1 MTHLRHGR
9 PHRIRGWGLIRA
21 RNARLPQRRYMRLIH
36 YTLTVFDSADE
47 NASLVI
53 LEEILVGAQISI
65 VNRRREIM
73 IKLPNDRMTVQLR
86 TEKEFDAW
94 SKAFSDAARIATD
107 FYKIVSTREL
117 GSGAFSTV
125 FFGFDREDG
134 HHVAIKIVDKSR
146 CSRAELT
153 YAETEARMMAYVRHN
168 SIIQCRD
175 IFDAPNVMHVIM
187 EYMSDSTLEHRM
199 LVNPMRFTESMA
211 AIIMS
216 HLLSAL
222 AYLESEG
229 ICHRDVKPDNILL
242 SHSPDEILWPTT
254 ARLSDF
260 GLSAFVE
267 SETELID
274 VVGTP
279 HYVAPEVVT
288 RNESDEFVGYG
299 SPVDVWAAGVLMYW
313 MLTGG
318 LYPFDGEDP
327 PAIFRAIRAAKLDL
341 DVEEIGSVSDSAKS
355 LLRGMLNPSP
365 WTRLRASGAVVHP
378 WLDVRH
384 GATPLARYAIYHKD
398 PLNRRAHMTIRTR
411 LRAAVMAVIAIRAFC
426 TSIDEGAR
434 KLRRRNLRSG
444 GPCIELRPTKS
455 ALEAKMVRAPER
467 PPIGADA
474 LGYNIGLFP
483 SFTPKRRAKAGAPPV
498 INATPTS
505 MSATFGNWNSGTS
518 NASSGCGGSGRT
530 STEICATVPEGRE
543 CRSEGGLSM
552 VRGERFVRSRRGLLS
567 TNGAKSCRTSK
578 DSGDSRSSGTRTPSG
593 ERTLP
598 GDQKRLESGVSSL
611 KASAWGLFRSKTSG
625 SSGAA
630 SFIKSSSPSSS
641 APGP

>member
-36 YTLTVFDSADE
+36 YTLTVFDCADE

-65 VNRRREIM
+65 INRRREII

-94 SKAFSDAARIATD
+94 SRAFSDAARIATD
-107 FYKIVSTREL
+107 YYKIVSTREL

-199 LVNPMRFTESMA
+199 LVNPMRFTEDVA

-242 SHSPDEILWPTT
+242 SHSPDELLWPTT

-288 RNESDEFVGYG
+288 RDESDEFVGYG
-299 SPVDVWAAGVLMYW
+299 PSVDVWAAGILMYW

-318 LYPFDGEDP
+318 QYPFDGEDP
-327 PAIFRAIRAAKLDL
+327 PAIFRSIRAAKLDL
-341 DVEEIGSVSDSAKS
+341 DVEAISSASDSAKS
-355 LLRGMLNPSP
+355 LIRGMLNPSP

-378 WLDVRH
+378 WLNVRH
-384 GATPLARYAIYHKD
+384 AASSVARLARHVNNGPNQQKK
-398 PLNRRAHMTIRTR
+398 LSVRGKF
-411 LRAAVMAVIAIRAFC
+411 RAAVMAIFAMRALRENINEEVRNC
-426 TSIDEGAR
+426 
-434 KLRRRNLRSG
+434 RRRNVKSV

-455 ALEAKMVRAPER
+455 ALEAKMTRAPER

-483 SFTPKRRAKAGAPPV
+483 SFTPKRRAKAGIPPV
-498 INATPTS
+498 VSITPSSTGVS
-505 MSATFGNWNSGTS
+505 FGNWTSGTS

-530 STEICATVPEGRE
+530 STEICVTGPDGGD
-543 CRSEGGLSM
+543 CNSEGGLSM
-552 VRGERFVRSRRGLLS
+552 VRGERFIRSRRGFLGS
-567 TNGAKSCRTSK
+567 NGAKSSRTSK
-578 DSGDSRSSGTRTPSG
+578 DSGESRSSGTRTPSG
-593 ERTLP
+593 ELALTSDR
-598 GDQKRLESGVSSL
+598 KNMESGVSSL
-611 KASAWGLFRSKTSG
+611 KASAWGLIRGKTSR
-625 SSGAA
+625 SSGAG
-630 SFIKSSSPSSS
+630 SFIKNSPSSS
-641 APGP
+641 AQGP

>member
-1 MTHLRHGR
+1 
-9 PHRIRGWGLIRA
+9 
-21 RNARLPQRRYMRLIH
+21 MRLIH

-47 NASLVI
+47 NTSLVI
-53 LEEILVGAQISI
+53 LEEILVGAHISI
-65 VNRRREIM
+65 VNRRREII

-94 SKAFSDAARIATD
+94 SKAFFDAARIATD

-199 LVNPMRFTESMA
+199 LVNPMRFSEDTA

-229 ICHRDVKPDNILL
+229 ICHRDVKPDNVLL
-242 SHSPDEILWPTT
+242 SHSLDETLWPTT

-288 RNESDEFVGYG
+288 RDEADEFIGYG
-299 SPVDVWAAGVLMYW
+299 PPVDVWAAGILMYW

-318 LYPFDGEDP
+318 KYPFDGDDP
-327 PAIFRAIRAAKLDL
+327 PAVFRAIRAAKLDL
-341 DVEEIGSVSDSAKS
+341 DVEPISFASDTAKS
-355 LLRGMLNPSP
+355 LLRALLNPSP
-365 WTRLRASGAVVHP
+365 WARLRASGAVMHP
-378 WLDVRH
+378 WLNVRH
-384 GATPLARYAIYHKD
+384 CATPLAQHASFYKD
-398 PLNRRAHMTIRTR
+398 SLNRHPLLTPRMR
-411 LRAAVMAVIAIRAFC
+411 LRAVIIAIIAMRALRAN
-426 TSIDEGAR
+426 IDQNVRNAR
-434 KLRRRNLRSG
+434 KRNTKPG
-444 GPCIELRPTKS
+444 GPCIELRPTRS
-455 ALEAKMVRAPER
+455 ALEAKMMRAPER
-467 PPIGADA
+467 PPIGADGLA
-474 LGYNIGLFP
+474 YNIGLFP
-483 SFTPKRRAKAGAPPV
+483 SFTPKRRAKAGTPPV
-498 INATPTS
+498 VSMTPPS
-505 MSATFGNWNSGTS
+505 MSTSFGNWTSGVS
-518 NASSGCGGSGRT
+518 NASGGSGRT
-530 STEICATVPEGRE
+530 STDLGGGRPDGGE
-543 CRSEGGLSM
+543 CKSEGGLSM
-552 VRGERFVRSRRGLLS
+552 VRGERFVLSRRAFLG
-567 TNGAKSCRTSK
+567 TNGAKSSRTSK
-578 DSGDSRSSGTRTPSG
+578 DSGESRSSGTRTPSG
-593 ERTLP
+593 EHPVSAGR
-598 GDQKRLESGVSSL
+598 KSVESSGSSL
-611 KASAWGLFRSKTSG
+611 KASAWGLLRGKTS
-625 SSGAA
+625 SGGGAT
-630 SFIKSSSPSSS
+630 SFIKNAPSSGK
-641 APGP
+641 PGP

>member
-47 NASLVI
+47 NTSLVI

-65 VNRRREIM
+65 INRRREIV

-94 SKAFSDAARIATD
+94 SRAFSDAARIATD
-107 FYKIVSTREL
+107 YYKIVSTREL

-199 LVNPMRFTESMA
+199 LVNPMRFTEDVA

-242 SHSPDEILWPTT
+242 SHSPDELLWPTT

-260 GLSAFVE
+260 GLSAFVG

-288 RNESDEFVGYG
+288 RDESDEFVGYG
-299 SPVDVWAAGVLMYW
+299 PPVDVWAAGILMYW

-318 LYPFDGEDP
+318 QYPFDGEDP
-327 PAIFRAIRAAKLDL
+327 PAIFRSIRAAKLDL
-341 DVEEIGSVSDSAKS
+341 DVEAISSVSDSAKS

-378 WLDVRH
+378 WLNVQH
-384 GATPLARYAIYHKD
+384 AATSVARYARHHND
-398 PLNRRAHMTIRTR
+398 ASNQQTR
-411 LRAAVMAVIAIRAFC
+411 LTVRGKLRAAVTAIMAMRALRENINEEVRNC
-426 TSIDEGAR
+426 
-434 KLRRRNLRSG
+434 RRRNVRSV
-444 GPCIELRPTKS
+444 GPCIELRPTKT
-455 ALEAKMVRAPER
+455 ALEAKMIRAPER

-483 SFTPKRRAKAGAPPV
+483 SFTPKRRAKAGTPPV
-498 INATPTS
+498 VSVTPSS
-505 MSATFGNWNSGTS
+505 MSVAFGNWNSGTS

-530 STEICATVPEGRE
+530 STEICVTGPDGRE
-543 CRSEGGLSM
+543 CNSEGGLSM
-552 VRGERFVRSRRGLLS
+552 VRGERFVRSRRGFLG

-593 ERTLP
+593 ELTVTGERKNVET
-598 GDQKRLESGVSSL
+598 GVSSL
-611 KASAWGLFRSKTSG
+611 KASAWGLIRGKTSR
-625 SSGAA
+625 SSGAG
-630 SFIKSSSPSSS
+630 SFIKSSPSSS